1 MRTAGTS
8 FRTWLAAATC
18 LTGLTPALVHAQT
31 TPAPTEAPAAPA
43 APAAP
48 PAGYWINGIHLS
60 AVIEAGIIG
69 NPDGPKLNVGQ
80 SFTDHPNQ
88 VQLNQVLLG
97 AEKKIDP
104 AATGFDW
111 GFKLSAMYGS
121 DARYTHYLGFLD
133 QALPV
138 DQRNQ
143 LDIVEASG
151 TLHIPV
157 PVFTGGLDVKAG
169 LFATPLGAELI
180 DPSTNPFYSHSYIFN
195 FALPF
200 KHTGFITTS
209 HVTPLLDLYLGLDTG
224 TNTTFGPNGENNDAL
239 GAIVGFGLNLMDGN
253 LTVLALSHM
262 GPENATRALSPAGFN
277 ANGYWR
283 FYNDVVVV
291 WKATDKLT
299 FTGEATWARDDFGGI
314 ASKGVPAPA
323 NAIGVAGYAA
333 YALTDTLTLNGRAE
347 IFRDDNGFF
356 VASFSGNYDP
366 VRAEKGLSLLS
377 AAAFPGAATYGAL
390 TLGVTYKPEVPAP
403 LTGLM
408 IRPEIRYDQ
417 SLGGKKVFNATG
429 PTTFKDTGAFTIGT
443 DVVVTF

>member
-1 MRTAGTS
+1 MRTAGIS

-18 LTGLTPALVHAQT
+18 LTGVVPTLVHAQT
-31 TPAPTEAPAAPA
+31 TPAPTAAPAPA

-48 PAGYWINGIHLS
+48 PPGYWIDGIHLS

-69 NPDGPKLNVGQ
+69 NPSGPKLNVGQ

-88 VQLNQVLLG
+88 VQLNQVLIG
-97 AEKKIDP
+97 AEKKVDP
-104 AATGFDW
+104 AATGYDW
-111 GFKLSAMYGS
+111 GFKLSLMYGS
-121 DARYTHYLGFLD
+121 DARYTHFLGFLD
-133 QALPV
+133 QALPA

-143 LDIVEASG
+143 LDVVEASG
-151 TLHIPV
+151 TLHFPV
-157 PVFTGGLDVKAG
+157 PVFSGGLDVKAG

-200 KHTGFITTS
+200 KHTGILATA
-209 HVTPLLDLYLGLDTG
+209 HVTPLLDLYLGIDTG
-224 TNTTFGPNGENNDAL
+224 TNTTFGPWGENNNTIA
-239 GAIVGFGLNLMDGN
+239 GIVGFGLNMMDGN

-262 GPENATRALSPAGFN
+262 GPENATRALAPAFD
-277 ANGYWR
+277 ANSYMR

-291 WKATDKLT
+291 WKANEKLT
-299 FTGEATWARDDFGGI
+299 ITGEATWARDDFGGI
-314 ASKGVPAPA
+314 ITKGTPTPA
-323 NAIGVAGYAA
+323 NAFGVAGYVA

-356 VASFSGNYDP
+356 VTAFSGNDDP
-366 VRAEKGLSLLS
+366 VRAQKGLPLLS
-377 AAAFPGAATYGAL
+377 GASFPGPATYGAL
-390 TLGVTYKPEVPAP
+390 TLGVTYKPDVPKP

-408 IRPEIRYDQ
+408 VRPEIRYDQ
-417 SLGGKKVFNATG
+417 SLGGKKVFNPTG